1 MELAHY
7 FSQQDN
13 TVSFTEEQASA
24 FAKGVAGDFNPI
36 HDPGSKRFC
45 VPGDLLFCVLLHR
58 YAVARVTAVQFSGM
72 LDGQTRMQLPDTVNA
87 VAHIVDAK
95 ERALLSLFLDGDR
108 FSDSMFVNALSQAY
122 VQFSGQTFP
131 DILVPLMQGANV
143 MINPDRPLVIYKDM
157 AIELNS
163 DLSQLQG
170 GGVSLSLADT
180 DISVNGRKGA
190 VNLRFNIHQNGE
202 KIGSGEKNMVLSG
215 LREYDAAAMQEIIA
229 RYDQWR
235 AAYRGRAHAVNY
247 SRRTLSS

>member
-7 FSQQDN
+7 FSQQDD

-58 YAVARVTAVQFSGM
+58 YGVARVTAVQFSGM
-72 LDGQTRMQLPDTVNA
+72 LDGQTRMRLPDTVNA
-87 VAHIVDAK
+87 AAHIVDAK
-95 ERALLSLFLDGDR
+95 ERALLSLFLDGNR
-108 FSDSMFVNALSQAY
+108 FSDSMFVNALSKAY

-131 DILVPLMQGANV
+131 DILVPLMQSANV

-157 AIELNS
+157 AIELSGN
-163 DLSQLQG
+163 LSELQG

-215 LREYDAAAMQEIIA
+215 LREYDATAMLEIIA

-235 AAYRGRAHAVNY
+235 DAYREQAHAV
-247 SRRTLSS
+247 